1 MAETSSTGSKPS
13 SGKKSSVLETL
24 SLVSGIAGGIG
35 GIFQAGATIWNGI
48 KGIEE
53 AEKAQAYK
61 DMWTER
67 LYTDEMRQQ
76 ALQNK
81 MNAETNAQNMI
92 TQRLNRELASRNEDR
107 KSTMDWHDTM
117 QNAANKYADIL
128 NRTRALRQ
136 SNAAAFR
143 NR

>member
-1 MAETSSTGSKPS
+1 MS
-13 SGKKSSVLETL
+13 
-24 SLVSGIAGGIG
+24 
-35 GIFQAGATIWNGI
+35 
-48 KGIEE
+48 
-53 AEKAQAYK
+53 
-61 DMWTER
+61 
-67 LYTDEMRQQ
+67 
-76 ALQNK
+76 
-81 MNAETNAQNMI
+81 AETNAQNMI

-107 KSTMDWHDTM
+107 NSTMDWHNTM